1 MNDPWE
7 PDYVD
12 EKLAKAI
19 GHPVRALI
27 LAELNDRVDSPSQF
41 ARRYDLD
48 LSGVSYHFR
57 VLEKYECIEEV
68 ASVPVRG
75 TNQHFFKAKRGA
87 LFDGK
92 VWDQLPETVR
102 NRWSGK
108 TMTHLLEAVA
118 EAMAQETFDELK
130 DRALAWNK
138 EILDEQGWQKIAGI
152 FREATYETM
161 EEVEAAKKRLDAGEA
176 EPMLAS
182 WAFLFFKS
190 PFAEPRDQ
198 SGENDN
204 STSN

>member
-1 MNDPWE
+1 VNDPWK

-27 LAELNDRVDSPSQF
+27 LADLNDRVDSPSQF
-41 ARRYDLD
+41 ARRHDLD

-75 TNQHFFKAKRGA
+75 TNQHFFKATRGA

-92 VWDQLPETVR
+92 AWDQLPETVR

-108 TMTHLLEAVA
+108 TMTHVLEAVA
-118 EAMAQETFDELK
+118 EAMVQETFDERT
-130 DRALAWNK
+130 DRALAWK
-138 EILDEQGWQKIAGI
+138 KDILDDQGWQKIADI
-152 FREATYETM
+152 FREATYETIK
-161 EEVEAAKKRLDAGEA
+161 EAEAAKERVEAGEA

-190 PFAEPRDQ
+190 PFNEPVDQ
-198 SGENDN
+198 GGENG
-204 STSN
+204 SSPSM

>member
-12 EKLAKAI
+12 EDLAKAI
-19 GHPVRALI
+19 GHPTRALI
-27 LAELNDRVDSPSQF
+27 LADLNDRVMSPSQF
-41 ARRYDLD
+41 AKRHDLD

-57 VLEKYECIEEV
+57 ELEKYDCVEEV
-68 ASVPVRG
+68 ATVPVRG

-92 VWDQLPETVR
+92 VWEQLPESVR

-118 EAMAQETFDELK
+118 EAMAAETFDERT
-130 DRALAWNK
+130 DRALAWK
-138 EILDEQGWQKIAGI
+138 KDVLDEQGWQTIANI

-161 EEVEAAKKRLDAGEA
+161 KEVEAAKERVETGEA
-176 EPMLAS
+176 EPMLGS

-190 PFAEPRDQ
+190 PFKEPSANENG
-198 SGENDN
+198 SG
-204 STSN
+204 S

>member
-12 EKLAKAI
+12 EELAKAI

-27 LAELNDRVDSPSQF
+27 LAEANDRVMSPSQF
-41 ARRYDLD
+41 ARRHDFD

-57 VLEKYECIEEV
+57 ELEKYGCLEEV
-68 ASVPVRG
+68 ATVPVRG
-75 TNQHFFKAKRGA
+75 ANQHFFKATRGA

-92 VWDQLPETVR
+92 AWDQLPETVR

-108 TMTHLLEAVA
+108 TVTHLLEAITD
-118 EAMAQETFDELK
+118 AMQRETFDERK

-138 EILDEQGWQKIAGI
+138 ETLDEQGWQEIANI
-152 FREATYETM
+152 FRDATYKTM
-161 EEVEAAKKRLDAGEA
+161 KEAEAAKRRVDAGET
-176 EPMLAS
+176 EPIQAS
-182 WAFLFFKS
+182 WAFLFFQS
-190 PFAEPRDQ
+190 PFDEPHSRSD
-198 SGENDN
+198 ENG